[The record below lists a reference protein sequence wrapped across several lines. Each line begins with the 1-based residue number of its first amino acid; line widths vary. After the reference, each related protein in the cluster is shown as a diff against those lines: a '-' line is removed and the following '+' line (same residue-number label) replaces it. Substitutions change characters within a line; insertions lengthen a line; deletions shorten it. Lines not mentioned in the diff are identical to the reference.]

1 MKVCVALAEATTAAV
16 AARMAELA
24 PWADLFEV
32 RADHVRDL
40 DLGALLA
47 ARTRPILFT
56 CRSDAEGGHFP
67 DRDAGA
73 RRTLLREAVERGFDL
88 VDVEAR
94 AGFDDVVAAK
104 AGRGLVLSWHDTEG
118 TPDDLDAVYER
129 MAGAGPDVVK
139 IAVTARSVRDLGR
152 LLALAARHA
161 ADAAPRL
168 VAIAMGPLGVASRI
182 LGGRY
187 NAPFGFASAASGR
200 GTAPG
205 QLTAPVLVDSYRVR
219 SIGRDTRVYGL
230 LGSDVQRSL
239 SPAIQ
244 NRAFA
249 ENGIDAVYV
258 PLQAESIDAFRDA
271 LPALALSGWS
281 VTRPYKGAIL
291 GCLDSVTAQAAEAGS
306 ANTVVAQDG
315 RLVGLST
322 DGDGVLVPLRKRI
335 DPAGR
340 RVAILGAGGAARAAA
355 FALVRAGARV
365 DVLAPRAEQA
375 REVAAATGCAGAG
388 LEELAR
394 MPFDVLVN
402 ATPLGS
408 GAFPNESPV
417 PASALRSG
425 SVVFDMV
432 YEPRE
437 TPLLAAARARGCTTI
452 DGVEMLVAQAV
463 GQFEAWSGVGAPV
476 EAMTA
481 AALDAIEASRVPQVA
496 EATS

>member
-40 DLGALLA
+40 DLGALLR

-56 CRSDAEGGHFP
+56 CRSDAEGGRFP
-67 DRDAGA
+67 DRDASA
-73 RRTLLREAVERGFDL
+73 RRQLLREAVERGFDL

-94 AGFDDVVAAK
+94 AGFDDVVEAK

-118 TPDDLDAVYER
+118 TPDDLDAVYDR
-129 MAGAGPDVVK
+129 MAAARPDVVK

-161 ADAAPRL
+161 ADEAPRL

-315 RLVGLST
+315 RLVGLCT

-355 FALVRAGARV
+355 FALVRAGARG
-365 DVLAPRAEQA
+365 DGLGRPAPPA
-375 REVAAATGCAGAG
+375 REVGAATGCARGG
-388 LEELAR
+388 RGEHAR
-394 MPFDVLVN
+394 
-402 ATPLGS
+402 
-408 GAFPNESPV
+408 
-417 PASALRSG
+417 
-425 SVVFDMV
+425 
-432 YEPRE
+432 
-437 TPLLAAARARGCTTI
+437 I
-452 DGVEMLVAQAV
+452 AV
-463 GQFEAWSGVGAPV
+463 
-476 EAMTA
+476 
-481 AALDAIEASRVPQVA
+481 D
-496 EATS
+496 

>member
-16 AARMAELA
+16 TARMAELA

-40 DLGALLA
+40 DLGALLR

-56 CRSDAEGGHFP
+56 CRSDAEGGRFP
-67 DRDAGA
+67 DRDASA
-73 RRTLLREAVERGFDL
+73 RRQLLREAVERGFDL

-94 AGFDDVVAAK
+94 AGFDDVVEAK

-118 TPDDLDAVYER
+118 TPDDLDAVYDR
-129 MAGAGPDVVK
+129 MAAARPDVVK

-152 LLALAARHA
+152 LLVLAARHS
-161 ADAAPRL
+161 ADEAPRL

-187 NAPFGFASAASGR
+187 NAPFGFAAAASGR

-249 ENGIDAVYV
+249 ERGIDAVYV
-258 PLQAESIDAFRDA
+258 PLQAESMDAFRDA

-291 GCLDSVTAQAAEAGS
+291 GQLDSVTAQAAEAGS

-340 RVAILGAGGAARAAA
+340 RVAPDRRQLGEHLFR
-355 FALVRAGARV
+355 
-365 DVLAPRAEQA
+365 
-375 REVAAATGCAGAG
+375 
-388 LEELAR
+388 
-394 MPFDVLVN
+394 
-402 ATPLGS
+402 
-408 GAFPNESPV
+408 
-417 PASALRSG
+417 
-425 SVVFDMV
+425 
-432 YEPRE
+432 
-437 TPLLAAARARGCTTI
+437 I
-452 DGVEMLVAQAV
+452 AV
-463 GQFEAWSGVGAPV
+463 GQNRFQFPV
-476 EAMTA
+476 HVVPHPDH
-481 AALDAIEASRVPQVA
+481 DAGCAENPGCLLQQQLQRTCRLHARKFHAQVA
-496 EATS
+496 DRRKIDLRRCSGERCDTGKHHWFGFMVRTARLAEGRRQGVPRGDCNRWAPPRRRSDRRPRWKRSDQLFGNTHAQCH